1 MSRAV
6 KQRRRATAS
15 VELKPTATGDGKG
28 RGVQKRT
35 GLERPQAYT
44 FAPKNTAESKGRV
57 VKTNS

>member
-15 VELKPTATGDGKG
+15 VEVKSAALNSGKG
-28 RGVQKRT
+28 AGVQKRT
-35 GLERPQAYT
+35 GLERPQSYT
-44 FAPKNTAESKGRV
+44 FAPKDTAASKGRV